1 MKLIESSLGPPPHLF
16 QQGHQL
22 LFSVPNLFFY
32 FVDCVAE
39 GVGVE
44 QQILLVFESA
54 ENLQQLFAELVLC
67 KLHHFFP
74 LHADRVD
81 NSIFEGRFGVQYIDF
96 ALVEHGD
103 VDLLHFLQ
111 ELHASLLDASS

>member
-54 ENLQQLFAELVLC
+54 ENLQ
-67 KLHHFFP
+67 
-74 LHADRVD
+74 
-81 NSIFEGRFGVQYIDF
+81 
-96 ALVEHGD
+96 
-103 VDLLHFLQ
+103 
-111 ELHASLLDASS
+111 